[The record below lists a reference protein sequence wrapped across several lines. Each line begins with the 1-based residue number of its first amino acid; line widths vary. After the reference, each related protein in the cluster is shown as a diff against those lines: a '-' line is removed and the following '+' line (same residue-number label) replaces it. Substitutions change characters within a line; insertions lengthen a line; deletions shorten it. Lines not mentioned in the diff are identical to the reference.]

1 MSDLSEK
8 LRSAIAQGYVMARHP
23 EAIALKRKGIKYE
36 HYRDLNKQWI
46 LDLDIKTVVD
56 IGANTGQFA
65 KLARAVFPNAVI
77 YSFEPLPDCFAQ
89 LRAALP
95 GDTRF
100 FPFECGIGSHEE
112 TLEFFRS
119 FHSPSSSFLKM
130 EELHKEAF
138 PYSSEGQAAE
148 PVVVKVMTLDGTLGD
163 KVIEENILIKID
175 VQGYEL
181 EAIAGAAAM
190 LDRAKVVIVE
200 MSFARLYAG
209 QPLFHDVYEK
219 MYGLGYRFHGNMAQ
233 MVHPQTGEVVQ
244 TDAIFVNENSDN

>member
-1 MSDLSEK
+1 MNSISHK
-8 LRSAIAQGYVMARHP
+8 IRSAVAQVYVMARHP
-23 EAIALKRKGIKYE
+23 EAIRLRRRGIKYE
-36 HYRDLNKQWI
+36 HYRDLKKQWI
-46 LDLDIKTVVD
+46 LDLGIKTVID
-56 IGANTGQFA
+56 IGANEGQFA
-65 KLARAVFPNAVI
+65 RLARAVFPDAAI
-77 YSFEPLPDCFAQ
+77 YSFEPLPDCYAE
-89 LRAALP
+89 LRSALP

-100 FPFECGIGSHEE
+100 FPLECGIGSREQ

-130 EELHKEAF
+130 EEFHKEAF

-148 PVVVKVMTLDGTLGD
+148 PVEVKVMTLDGALTD

-181 EAIAGAAAM
+181 EAIEGAGAM
-190 LDRAKVVIVE
+190 LGRAKVVILE

-233 MVHPQTGEVVQ
+233 MVHPQTGDVVQ
-244 TDAIFVNENSDN
+244 TDAIFVNENSGN